1 MPQRVTCWRCPKG
14 RRVGAA
20 PTPHCAA
27 AGRCCWS
34 WRSRACCC
42 CCMATAQDSQVPHKT
57 PLSPFTVQLT
67 TAVLPE
73 LTYFWYSQCQSSSC
87 WKIQVIVK
95 EDPLGFRKFTITWFK
110 REEFKTKEHQT
121 GTQVVPQ
128 KMGHYKRDTP
138 HFFSKVKKPPQ
149 PCVVKCLLKD
159 RFRERNWGL

>member
-1 MPQRVTCWRCPKG
+1 MPQSLKCQRGW
-14 RRVGAA
+14 RVGAA
-20 PTPHCAA
+20 PTPQSAA

-42 CCMATAQDSQVPHKT
+42 CCVATAQDSQVPHKT
-57 PLSPFTVQLT
+57 PVSSFTVQLT

-73 LTYFWYSQCQSSSC
+73 LTYFWYSRCQSFSC
-87 WKIQVIVK
+87 WKIQMIIK
-95 EDPLGFRKFTITWFK
+95 EEPLGFGKFTIRWFK

-128 KMGHYKRDTP
+128 KWQWVYKRDTP
-138 HFFSKVKKPPQ
+138 HFFSKVKNPQ

-159 RFRERNWGL
+159 RFREWNWGL